1 MVSSLISQIRIVLVI
16 SQVHINLKL
25 INEIQNKQI
34 LLRKMGKKKSDF
46 VNNFLYLSRKWNQ
59 KFSKMIH

>member
-34 LLRKMGKKKSDF
+34 LLRKMGKKKNLILLTTFYIYQESGIKS
-46 VNNFLYLSRKWNQ
+46 FLK
-59 KFSKMIH
+59 